1 MNTRS
6 NLIFVAGSE
15 GYRAGGGLG
24 KCKSWSLCIQGWWWV
39 LQVEKLLAKT
49 TELVVSTASPRA
61 GLQASGAGG
70 ENYNYKSGNIEPSEY
85 CKYRSW

>member
-1 MNTRS
+1 M
-6 NLIFVAGSE
+6 
-15 GYRAGGGLG
+15 
-24 KCKSWSLCIQGWWWV
+24 Q
-39 LQVEKLLAKT
+39 
-49 TELVVSTASPRA
+49 ELVVMHTGLMVGTTSRKAAHEDHGAGGKHCKSNGA